1 MGIGSIL
8 GGIAGLLIPGGG
20 AIASALGSGIGTLL
34 EGGSGKD
41 AIKNALLAGGTSAM
55 FPGVASAIQQSAM
68 GKAATGM
75 FGGMGIGTQAGLTA
89 LQSSA
94 APAAL
99 NAASSGTGIAGAF
112 SKMGPVS
119 KLYGLSAAAS
129 MLAPKEGVGPLNK
142 PEGYG
147 GVIDS
152 SNFLKGLYV
161 SKFTGKHYDSAEAR
175 NLADQYAEE
184 KAKEEVPSD
193 YTAVA
198 PVEYSMGTPVGFA
211 MGGRIQ
217 GPGSGTSD
225 SIPAR
230 IYQDGRPVSE
240 ARLSNNE
247 VVLSHRDLAE
257 LDPNGDSDRAAETL
271 GQASSGDRGQMAA
284 KMYANVRNF
293 RAGTA

>member
-68 GKAATGM
+68 GKAAT
-75 FGGMGIGTQAGLTA
+75 QAGLTA
-89 LQSSA
+89 LQSNA

-112 SKMGPVS
+112 SKMGHIS
-119 KLYGLSAAAS
+119 KAYAGLSLGS
-129 MLAPKEGVGPLNK
+129 MLAPKEKVGPLSK

-161 SKFTGKHYDSAEAR
+161 SRFTGKHYDSSEAR
-175 NLADQYAEE
+175 DLADQYAEE

-198 PVEYSMGTPVGFA
+198 PVEYGTGFA

>member
-89 LQSSA
+89 LQSGA
-94 APAAL
+94 TPAAL

-129 MLAPKEGVGPLNK
+129 LLGGPQGSPDLK
-142 PEGYG
+142 MPEGYSG
-147 GVIDS
+147 NYDK
-152 SNFLKGLYV
+152 SNFLDNLYA
-161 SKFTGKHYDSAEAR
+161 SRYTGERFDSAVERDA
-175 NLADQYAEE
+175 ADKMHEE
-184 KAKEEVPSD
+184 SLSFGKPQEES
-193 YTAVA
+193 VA

-247 VVLSHRDLAE
+247 VVLSHKDLAE

>member
-75 FGGMGIGTQAGLTA
+75 FGGT
-89 LQSSA
+89 
-94 APAAL
+94 PAAL

-129 MLAPKEGVGPLNK
+129 LLGGPQGSPDLK
-142 PEGYG
+142 MPEGYSG
-147 GVIDS
+147 NYDK
-152 SNFLKGLYV
+152 SNFLDNLYA
-161 SKFTGKHYDSAEAR
+161 SRYTGERFDSAVERDA
-175 NLADQYAEE
+175 ADKMHEE
-184 KAKEEVPSD
+184 SLSFGKPQEES
-193 YTAVA
+193 VA

-247 VVLSHRDLAE
+247 VVLSHKDLAE

>member
-75 FGGMGIGTQAGLTA
+75 FGGMGITA
-89 LQSSA
+89 LKSGA

-129 MLAPKEGVGPLNK
+129 LLGGPQGSPDLK
-142 PEGYG
+142 MPEGYG

>member
-75 FGGMGIGTQAGLTA
+75 FTQAGLTA

-129 MLAPKEGVGPLNK
+129 LLGGPQGSPDLK
-142 PEGYG
+142 MPEGYG

-161 SKFTGKHYDSAEAR
+161 SRFTGKHYDSSEAR
-175 NLADQYAEE
+175 DLADQYAEE

>member
-75 FGGMGIGTQAGLTA
+75 FGG
-89 LQSSA
+89 

-129 MLAPKEGVGPLNK
+129 LLGGPQGSPDLK
-142 PEGYG
+142 MPEGYSG
-147 GVIDS
+147 NYDK
-152 SNFLKGLYV
+152 SNFLDNLYA
-161 SKFTGKHYDSAEAR
+161 SRYTGERFDSAVELDA
-175 NLADQYAEE
+175 ADKMHEE
-184 KAKEEVPSD
+184 SLSFGKPQEES
-193 YTAVA
+193 VA

>member
-75 FGGMGIGTQAGLTA
+75 FGG
-89 LQSSA
+89 

-112 SKMGPVS
+112 SKMGPIS
-119 KLYGLSAAAS
+119 KAYAGLSLGS
-129 MLAPKEGVGPLNK
+129 MLAPEEKVGPFNK

>member
-75 FGGMGIGTQAGLTA
+75 FGG
-89 LQSSA
+89 

-112 SKMGPVS
+112 SKMGPIS
-119 KLYGLSAAAS
+119 KAYAGLSLGS
-129 MLAPKEGVGPLNK
+129 MFVPKEKVGPFNK

-161 SKFTGKHYDSAEAR
+161 SRFTGKHYDSSEAR
-175 NLADQYAEE
+175 DLADQYAEE

-198 PVEYSMGTPVGFA
+198 PVEYGTPVASPWGVEYRA
-211 MGGRIQ
+211 QGVGQATQYLLEYTKTAGLLAKLVYLTTKLCYHIGTWQNSILTVIQTVLRKLLGR
-217 GPGSGTSD
+217 
-225 SIPAR
+225 
-230 IYQDGRPVSE
+230 RP
-240 ARLSNNE
+240 
-247 VVLSHRDLAE
+247 
-257 LDPNGDSDRAAETL
+257 AETVDKWRQRCTL
-271 GQASSGDRGQMAA
+271 
-284 KMYANVRNF
+284 
-293 RAGTA
+293 T

>member
-75 FGGMGIGTQAGLTA
+75 FGGT
-89 LQSSA
+89 
-94 APAAL
+94 PAAL

-112 SKMGPVS
+112 SKMGPIS
-119 KLYGLSAAAS
+119 KAYAGLSVAS
-129 MLAPKEGVGPLNK
+129 MLAPKEKVGPLNK

-161 SKFTGKHYDSAEAR
+161 SRFTGKHYDSSEAR
-175 NLADQYAEE
+175 DFADQYAEE

-198 PVEYSMGTPVGFA
+198 PVEYGTGFA

>member
-75 FGGMGIGTQAGLTA
+75 FGGT
-89 LQSSA
+89 
-94 APAAL
+94 PAAL

-129 MLAPKEGVGPLNK
+129 LLGGPQGSPDLK
-142 PEGYG
+142 MPEGYG
-147 GVIDS
+147 GNYDK
-152 SNFLKGLYV
+152 SNFLDNLYA
-161 SKFTGKHYDSAEAR
+161 SRYTGERFDSAVERDA
-175 NLADQYAEE
+175 ADKMHEE
-184 KAKEEVPSD
+184 SLSFGKPQEES
-193 YTAVA
+193 VA

>member
-1 MGIGSIL
+1 
-8 GGIAGLLIPGGG
+8 
-20 AIASALGSGIGTLL
+20 
-34 EGGSGKD
+34 
-41 AIKNALLAGGTSAM
+41 
-55 FPGVASAIQQSAM
+55 M

-89 LQSSA
+89 LQSGA

-99 NAASSGTGIAGAF
+99 NAASAGTGIFGN
-112 SKMGPVS
+112 MGPLS
-119 KLYGLSAAAS
+119 KAYAGLSVAS
-129 MLAPKEGVGPLNK
+129 MFAPKEKVGPFNK

>member
-75 FGGMGIGTQAGLTA
+75 FAGGG
-89 LQSSA
+89 

-112 SKMGPVS
+112 SKMGPIS
-119 KLYGLSAAAS
+119 KAYAGLSLGS
-129 MLAPKEGVGPLNK
+129 MLAPEEKVGPFNK

-161 SKFTGKHYDSAEAR
+161 SRFTGKHYDSSEAR
-175 NLADQYAEE
+175 DFADQYAEE

-198 PVEYSMGTPVGFA
+198 PVEYGTGFA

>member
-1 MGIGSIL
+1 M
-8 GGIAGLLIPGGG
+8 
-20 AIASALGSGIGTLL
+20 
-34 EGGSGKD
+34 
-41 AIKNALLAGGTSAM
+41 
-55 FPGVASAIQQSAM
+55 
-68 GKAATGM
+68 
-75 FGGMGIGTQAGLTA
+75 
-89 LQSSA
+89 
-94 APAAL
+94 
-99 NAASSGTGIAGAF
+99 
-112 SKMGPVS
+112 
-119 KLYGLSAAAS
+119 YWW
-129 MLAPKEGVGPLNK
+129 PKEKVGPLNK

-161 SKFTGKHYDSAEAR
+161 SRFTGKHYDSSEAR
-175 NLADQYAEE
+175 DFADQYAEE

-198 PVEYSMGTPVGFA
+198 PVEYGTGFA

>member
-89 LQSSA
+89 LQSGA

-99 NAASSGTGIAGAF
+99 SSGTGIAGAF
-112 SKMGPVS
+112 SKMGPIS
-119 KLYGLSAAAS
+119 KAYAGLSLGS
-129 MLAPKEGVGPLNK
+129 MLAPEEKVGPLNK

-161 SKFTGKHYDSAEAR
+161 SRFTGKHYDSSEAR
-175 NLADQYAEE
+175 DLADQYAEE

-198 PVEYSMGTPVGFA
+198 PVEYSMGHP
-211 MGGRIQ
+211 
-217 GPGSGTSD
+217 
-225 SIPAR
+225 
-230 IYQDGRPVSE
+230 
-240 ARLSNNE
+240 
-247 VVLSHRDLAE
+247 
-257 LDPNGDSDRAAETL
+257 
-271 GQASSGDRGQMAA
+271 
-284 KMYANVRNF
+284 
-293 RAGTA
+293 

>member
-75 FGGMGIGTQAGLTA
+75 FGGMGIGTA
-89 LQSSA
+89 LKSGA

-112 SKMGPVS
+112 SKMGPIS
-119 KLYGLSAAAS
+119 KAYAGLSLGS
-129 MLAPKEGVGPLNK
+129 MLAPEEKVGPFNK

>member
-75 FGGMGIGTQAGLTA
+75 FGG
-89 LQSSA
+89 

-129 MLAPKEGVGPLNK
+129 LLGGPQGSPDLK
-142 PEGYG
+142 MPEGYSG
-147 GVIDS
+147 NYDK
-152 SNFLKGLYV
+152 SNFLDNLYA
-161 SKFTGKHYDSAEAR
+161 SRYTGERFDSAVERDA
-175 NLADQYAEE
+175 ADKMHEE
-184 KAKEEVPSD
+184 SLSFGKPQEES
-193 YTAVA
+193 VA

>member
-89 LQSSA
+89 LQSGA

-99 NAASSGTGIAGAF
+99 NAASAGTGIFGN
-112 SKMGPVS
+112 MGPMS
-119 KLYGLSAAAS
+119 KAYAGLSVAS
-129 MLAPKEGVGPLNK
+129 MLAPKEKVGPLNK

-161 SKFTGKHYDSAEAR
+161 SRFTGKHYDSSEAR
-175 NLADQYAEE
+175 DLADQYAEE

-198 PVEYSMGTPVGFA
+198 PVEYGTGFA

>member
-1 MGIGSIL
+1 MSWGSVL

-75 FGGMGIGTQAGLTA
+75 FG
-89 LQSSA
+89 A

-129 MLAPKEGVGPLNK
+129 LLGGPQGSPDLK
-142 PEGYG
+142 MPEGYG

-161 SKFTGKHYDSAEAR
+161 SRFTGKHYDSSEAR
-175 NLADQYAEE
+175 DLADQYAEE

>member
-75 FGGMGIGTQAGLTA
+75 FGQAGLTA
-89 LQSSA
+89 LQSNA

-129 MLAPKEGVGPLNK
+129 LLGGPQGSPDLK
-142 PEGYG
+142 MPEGYSG
-147 GVIDS
+147 NYDK
-152 SNFLKGLYV
+152 SNFLDNLYA
-161 SKFTGKHYDSAEAR
+161 SRYTGERFDSAVERDA
-175 NLADQYAEE
+175 ADKMHEE
-184 KAKEEVPSD
+184 SLSFGKPQEES
-193 YTAVA
+193 VA

-211 MGGRIQ
+211 MGR
-217 GPGSGTSD
+217 
-225 SIPAR
+225 
-230 IYQDGRPVSE
+230 
-240 ARLSNNE
+240 
-247 VVLSHRDLAE
+247 
-257 LDPNGDSDRAAETL
+257 
-271 GQASSGDRGQMAA
+271 
-284 KMYANVRNF
+284 
-293 RAGTA
+293 

>member
-75 FGGMGIGTQAGLTA
+75 FGGMGITA
-89 LQSSA
+89 LQSGA

-112 SKMGPVS
+112 SKMGPIS
-119 KLYGLSAAAS
+119 KAYAGLSLGS
-129 MLAPKEGVGPLNK
+129 MLAPEEKVGPFNK

>member
-75 FGGMGIGTQAGLTA
+75 FGGMGITA
-89 LQSSA
+89 LRA

-112 SKMGPVS
+112 SKMGPIS
-119 KLYGLSAAAS
+119 KAYAGLSLGS
-129 MLAPKEGVGPLNK
+129 MLAPEEKVGPFNK

>member
-75 FGGMGIGTQAGLTA
+75 FGGT
-89 LQSSA
+89 
-94 APAAL
+94 PAAL

-129 MLAPKEGVGPLNK
+129 LLGGPQGSPDLK
-142 PEGYG
+142 MPEGYSG
-147 GVIDS
+147 NYDK
-152 SNFLKGLYV
+152 SNFLDNLYA
-161 SKFTGKHYDSAEAR
+161 SRYTGERFDSAVERDA
-175 NLADQYAEE
+175 ADKMHEE
-184 KAKEEVPSD
+184 SLSFGKPQEES
-193 YTAVA
+193 VA

>member
-75 FGGMGIGTQAGLTA
+75 FGG
-89 LQSSA
+89 

-129 MLAPKEGVGPLNK
+129 LLGGPQGSPDLK
-142 PEGYG
+142 MPEGYG
-147 GVIDS
+147 GNYDK
-152 SNFLKGLYV
+152 SNFLDNLYA
-161 SKFTGKHYDSAEAR
+161 SRYTGERFDSAVERDA
-175 NLADQYAEE
+175 ADKMHEE
-184 KAKEEVPSD
+184 SLSFGKPQEES
-193 YTAVA
+193 VA

>member
-75 FGGMGIGTQAGLTA
+75 FGGMGIGAGLTA
-89 LQSSA
+89 LKSSA

-99 NAASSGTGIAGAF
+99 NAASAGTGIFGN
-112 SKMGPVS
+112 MGPLS
-119 KLYGLSAAAS
+119 KAYAGLSVAS
-129 MLAPKEGVGPLNK
+129 MFAPKEKVGPLNK

-161 SKFTGKHYDSAEAR
+161 SRFTGKHYDSSEAR
-175 NLADQYAEE
+175 DLADQYAEE

-198 PVEYSMGTPVGFA
+198 PVEYGTGFA

>member
-75 FGGMGIGTQAGLTA
+75 FGG
-89 LQSSA
+89 

-112 SKMGPVS
+112 SKMGPIS
-119 KLYGLSAAAS
+119 KAYAGLSLGS
-129 MLAPKEGVGPLNK
+129 MLAPEEKVGPFNK

-161 SKFTGKHYDSAEAR
+161 SRFTGKHYDSSEAR
-175 NLADQYAEE
+175 DFADQYAEE

-198 PVEYSMGTPVGFA
+198 PVEYGTVASPWAVEYRAQGVGQA
-211 MGGRIQ
+211 TQYLLEYTKTAGLLAKLVYLTTKLCYHIGTWQNSILTVIQTVLRKLLGR
-217 GPGSGTSD
+217 
-225 SIPAR
+225 
-230 IYQDGRPVSE
+230 RP
-240 ARLSNNE
+240 
-247 VVLSHRDLAE
+247 
-257 LDPNGDSDRAAETL
+257 AETVDKWRQRCTL
-271 GQASSGDRGQMAA
+271 
-284 KMYANVRNF
+284 
-293 RAGTA
+293 T

>member
-75 FGGMGIGTQAGLTA
+75 FGGTA

-112 SKMGPVS
+112 SKMGPIS
-119 KLYGLSAAAS
+119 KAYAGLSLGS
-129 MLAPKEGVGPLNK
+129 MLAPEEKVGPFNK

-161 SKFTGKHYDSAEAR
+161 SRFTGKHYDSSEAR
-175 NLADQYAEE
+175 DLADQYAEE

>member
-1 MGIGSIL
+1 M
-8 GGIAGLLIPGGG
+8 
-20 AIASALGSGIGTLL
+20 
-34 EGGSGKD
+34 
-41 AIKNALLAGGTSAM
+41 
-55 FPGVASAIQQSAM
+55 
-68 GKAATGM
+68 
-75 FGGMGIGTQAGLTA
+75 
-89 LQSSA
+89 
-94 APAAL
+94 
-99 NAASSGTGIAGAF
+99 
-112 SKMGPVS
+112 
-119 KLYGLSAAAS
+119 
-129 MLAPKEGVGPLNK
+129 PK
-142 PEGYG
+142 GYG

-161 SKFTGKHYDSAEAR
+161 SRFTGKHYDSSEAR
-175 NLADQYAEE
+175 DLADQYAEE
-184 KAKEEVPSD
+184 KAKEEVSSD

>member
-75 FGGMGIGTQAGLTA
+75 FGGTA

-142 PEGYG
+142 PEG
-147 GVIDS
+147 
-152 SNFLKGLYV
+152 
-161 SKFTGKHYDSAEAR
+161 
-175 NLADQYAEE
+175 
-184 KAKEEVPSD
+184 
-193 YTAVA
+193 
-198 PVEYSMGTPVGFA
+198 
-211 MGGRIQ
+211 
-217 GPGSGTSD
+217 
-225 SIPAR
+225 
-230 IYQDGRPVSE
+230 
-240 ARLSNNE
+240 
-247 VVLSHRDLAE
+247 
-257 LDPNGDSDRAAETL
+257 
-271 GQASSGDRGQMAA
+271 
-284 KMYANVRNF
+284 
-293 RAGTA
+293 

>member
-75 FGGMGIGTQAGLTA
+75 FG
-89 LQSSA
+89 A

-112 SKMGPVS
+112 SKMGPIS
-119 KLYGLSAAAS
+119 KAYAGLSVGS
-129 MLAPKEGVGPLNK
+129 MFAPKEKVGPLNK

-161 SKFTGKHYDSAEAR
+161 SRFTGKHYDSSEAR
-175 NLADQYAEE
+175 DFADQYAEE

-198 PVEYSMGTPVGFA
+198 PVEYGTGFA

>member
-34 EGGSGKD
+34 EGGSGKN

-75 FGGMGIGTQAGLTA
+75 FG
-89 LQSSA
+89 A

-129 MLAPKEGVGPLNK
+129 LLGGPQGSPDLK
-142 PEGYG
+142 MPEGYG

>member
-75 FGGMGIGTQAGLTA
+75 FGGMGITA
-89 LQSSA
+89 LKSGA

-112 SKMGPVS
+112 SKMGPIS
-119 KLYGLSAAAS
+119 KAYAGLSLGS
-129 MLAPKEGVGPLNK
+129 MLAPEEKVGPFNK

>member
-1 MGIGSIL
+1 MGPISKAY
-8 GGIAGLLIPGGG
+8 AGL
-20 AIASALGSGIGTLL
+20 SLGS
-34 EGGSGKD
+34 
-41 AIKNALLAGGTSAM
+41 M
-55 FPGVASAIQQSAM
+55 F
-68 GKAATGM
+68 
-75 FGGMGIGTQAGLTA
+75 
-89 LQSSA
+89 
-94 APAAL
+94 
-99 NAASSGTGIAGAF
+99 
-112 SKMGPVS
+112 
-119 KLYGLSAAAS
+119 
-129 MLAPKEGVGPLNK
+129 APKEKVGPFNK

-161 SKFTGKHYDSAEAR
+161 SRFTGKHYDSSEAR
-175 NLADQYAEE
+175 DLADQYAEE

-198 PVEYSMGTPVGFA
+198 PVEYGTGFA

>member
-89 LQSSA
+89 LQSGA
-94 APAAL
+94 VPA
-99 NAASSGTGIAGAF
+99 AASSGTGIAGAF

-129 MLAPKEGVGPLNK
+129 LLGGPQGSPDLK
-142 PEGYG
+142 MPEGYG

>member
-75 FGGMGIGTQAGLTA
+75 FGG
-89 LQSSA
+89 

-129 MLAPKEGVGPLNK
+129 LLGGPQGSPDLK
-142 PEGYG
+142 MPEGYSG
-147 GVIDS
+147 NYDK
-152 SNFLKGLYV
+152 SNFLDNLYA
-161 SKFTGKHYDSAEAR
+161 SRYTGERFDSAVERDA
-175 NLADQYAEE
+175 ADKMHEE
-184 KAKEEVPSD
+184 SLSFGKPQEES
-193 YTAVA
+193 VA

-247 VVLSHRDLAE
+247 VVLSHKDLAE